1 MTRSQFRAWQ
11 ELCVHRVALEEPLLS
26 FAGHGAP
33 SSDRSGRSRPGLGCP
48 WLPAQG
54 DARVLKLARG
64 CPSPVV
70 LRLIERQTRGM
81 KWCWRKW
88 CWRKGCF
95 FVGLVPHDPSGQA
108 VITLIMQ
115 LHVGCL
121 LWYSDWS
128 LAEAL
133 RVAPSSW
140 SYPHSYGSL
149 VRDSPWNHTPFFSRM
164 ELVLHPQ
171 SWVLHQTPS
180 GMEGRSSHSIPG
192 APAALRMG
200 ATAGHPPEHCPGCWF
215 SAPGGRLWNCSSSRH
230 LCVFPCWKTV
240 CESFLCGEGR
250 ISPLWTD
257 LLTFSS
263 EPAESHELKG
273 GSPVEACG
281 ENLIRAYLALT
292 HQAEH
297 GQAEQNIQ
305 SYI

>member
-1 MTRSQFRAWQ
+1 M
-11 ELCVHRVALEEPLLS
+11 
-26 FAGHGAP
+26 GHW
-33 SSDRSGRSRPGLGCP
+33 SGIHPGTIP
-48 WLPAQG
+48 H
-54 DARVLKLARG
+54 
-64 CPSPVV
+64 
-70 LRLIERQTRGM
+70 
-81 KWCWRKW
+81 
-88 CWRKGCF
+88 F
-95 FVGLVPHDPSGQA
+95 FPG
-108 VITLIMQ
+108 
-115 LHVGCL
+115 
-121 LWYSDWS
+121 WS
-128 LAEAL
+128 LSCIL
-133 RVAPSSW
+133 SPGCCIKPPRVWKEGVPTA
-140 SYPHSYGSL
+140 SL
-149 VRDSPWNHTPFFSRM
+149 ELQQPWGWGT
-164 ELVLHPQ
+164 
-171 SWVLHQTPS
+171 
-180 GMEGRSSHSIPG
+180 
-192 APAALRMG
+192 
-200 ATAGHPPEHCPGCWF
+200 TAGHPPEHCPGCWF